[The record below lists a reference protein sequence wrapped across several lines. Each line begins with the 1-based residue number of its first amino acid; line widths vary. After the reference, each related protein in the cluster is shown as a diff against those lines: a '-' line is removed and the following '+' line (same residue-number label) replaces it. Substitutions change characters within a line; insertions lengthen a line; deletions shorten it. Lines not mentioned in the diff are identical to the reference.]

1 MNTRLKTTRRLTCT
15 AIVCAY
21 NEEKSLQGVLEALM
35 TTEFVDEIMAVDD
48 GSRDSSR
55 AIIEARVGAGWRG
68 GRVIRGIYFSPN
80 RGKGHAMAE
89 AAARA
94 RGDILLYVDADLLN
108 WNAGYAAQLL
118 EPLLTKEAAMTIG
131 YPVREDDDPDRRFPF
146 LHWIAGQRAVWR
158 EDLRPF
164 LDVIRG
170 SRFGVETLINLYYRA
185 RGKHVELV
193 PMHGLIHPVKGE
205 KEKPLKAAGLYWREG
220 QEIGLATTHVVRA
233 RETLAVRTWQPNLLA
248 RLDVLEAV
256 SLILKTT
263 AIGAAHV
270 LPQPCLAIISAHREQ
285 IR

>member
-1 MNTRLKTTRRLTCT
+1 MNLEDNNMNTRLKTTRRLTCT

-48 GSRDSSR
+48 GSR
-55 AIIEARVGAGWRG
+55 AGWNG

-220 QEIGLATTHVVRA
+220 QEIGLAVTRYYPLLLRAYGLKTNTRSDSYRPVPLSVRA
-233 RETLAVRTWQPNLLA
+233 
-248 RLDVLEAV
+248 
-256 SLILKTT
+256 
-263 AIGAAHV
+263 
-270 LPQPCLAIISAHREQ
+270 EQ
-285 IR
+285 IIRWTRRAMLNTGNAVDELRGAV